1 MIKPFI
7 FLGDAKHIRAID
19 VQEIILLKA
28 QRSYCNVILHNGD
41 SFMCSKPLGIIAKE
55 LPENLF
61 IRIGQ
66 SNIVNR
72 NHIRQIDKC
81 QKILCLTGDHKI
93 NYPMRTCELLALLG
107 IVVSEAETACRET
120 QKGDWED

>member
-1 MIKPFI
+1 M
-7 FLGDAKHIRAID
+7 
-19 VQEIILLKA
+19 Q
-28 QRSYCNVILHNGD
+28 NGD
-41 SFMCSKPLGIIAKE
+41 TFMCSKPLGLIAKE

-72 NHIRQIDKC
+72 NHIHQIDKS

-93 NYPMRTCELLALLG
+93 YYPMRTCELLALLG
-107 IVVSEAETACRET
+107 IVVSETETANRET

>member
-1 MIKPFI
+1 MIKSFI

-28 QRSYCNVILHNGD
+28 HRSYCNVIIHNGD
-41 SFMCSKPLGIIAKE
+41 NFMCSKPLGLIAKE
-55 LPENLF
+55 LPKSLF

-72 NHIRQIDKC
+72 NHICQIDKS
-81 QKILCLTGDHKI
+81 KKMLCLTGDHQI
-93 NYPMRTCELLALLG
+93 NYPMRTCELLQL
-107 IVVSEAETACRET
+107 I
-120 QKGDWED
+120 KY